1 MTHIFLEDVCGK
13 VTCTENNPSISYDD
27 YDDEKEDKEIKKM
40 TKMNQSV
47 INIYCCSPM
56 QTNLVNRKGP
66 TEKLKVQPKEKAVPR
81 AL

>member
-13 VTCTENNPSISYDD
+13 VTCTENNPSIA
-27 YDDEKEDKEIKKM
+27 YDDEKEDKKM
-40 TKMNQSV
+40 TEMNQSV